1 MIIIGVLFYF
11 NRLSMRFSPTLL
23 TMSLCSIFSSNLFA
37 QSMEQTTEQNQVES
51 ITVTAS
57 GFEQL
62 LSQAPASVS
71 VIDRKQLAQRAYK
84 DITDALRDVP
94 GVTVTG
100 GGYRQDISVRGLP
113 AQYTSIL
120 VDGKK
125 QTGRESQPNGSGGYE
140 QDWLPPLDSI
150 ERIEIVRG
158 PMSTLYGSD
167 AMGGVINIITRKN
180 FRKWSGNFRAETK
193 IQENSDSGS
202 DSQVQLA
209 FSGPLIEN
217 LLSIT
222 ASGLYQKREE
232 DDIERGY
239 AEKDLSNIRTAFHL
253 TPNTT
258 DTLTFEYIFQDQTR
272 TSTPGKSLPE
282 RNSLAETESE
292 RHSYAL
298 THEGKYDDVTARSY
312 IQQESVENVGRD
324 ITIDNLVFNSQWS
337 WAASDSHMLTVGTE
351 FLEESLDDFDTNG
364 GEATNIEN
372 SQWSLYGEDEWRVN
386 DSLAFTL
393 GIRLD
398 DNEQFSSQVSPRAY
412 AVYNLNDNWVVK
424 GGVSTGYRTPELREM
439 ADGWIQESRG
449 GDVYGNPDLSPETT
463 LNKELALYYSGD
475 AGLEYSI
482 TVFHND
488 FDDKIAIASCELSVC
503 LDETDRYNINI
514 DEAESYGAE
523 FAAKYNVGNWSF
535 NGAYSYTRSEQK
547 TGSNEGLPLVQQP
560 KHLFTL
566 NTTYRL
572 SQESEIWSRWT
583 VRGEETALT
592 SVSSRS
598 ILSPG
603 VGLFDIGYNTKL
615 TRNIKLQTGL
625 YNAFDKTMRYEEF
638 GYVEDGRRLWLGL
651 NWTF

>member
-1 MIIIGVLFYF
+1 
-11 NRLSMRFSPTLL
+11 MRFTPTLL
-23 TMSLCSIFSSNLFA
+23 AISLYSLFFQNVLA
-37 QSMEQTTEQNQVES
+37 QSNEQNDMES

-71 VIDRKQLAQRAYK
+71 VIDRKQLVQRAYK

-180 FRKWSGNFRAETK
+180 FRKWSGNLRAETK

-217 LLSIT
+217 LLSIS

-232 DDIERGY
+232 DNIERGY

-258 DTLTFEYIFQDQTR
+258 DVLTFEFISQDQTR
-272 TSTPGKSLPE
+272 TATPGKSLPE
-282 RNSLAETESE
+282 RNSLSELESD
-292 RHSYAL
+292 RQSYAL
-298 THEGKYDDVTARSY
+298 THEGKYGDVTARSY

-324 ITIDNLVFNSQWS
+324 ITIDNLVINSQWS
-337 WAASDSHMLTVGTE
+337 WVASDSHMLTLGAE

-364 GEATNIEN
+364 GDATNIEN
-372 SQWSLYGEDEWRVN
+372 SQWSFYGEDEWRITDN
-386 DSLAFTL
+386 LAFTL

-412 AVYNLNDNWVVK
+412 AVYNINDNWVLK

-449 GDVYGNPDLSPETT
+449 GNVYGNPDLSPETT

-503 LDETDRYNINI
+503 LDETDRYNINV

-535 NGAYSYTRSEQK
+535 NGAYSFTRSEQK
-547 TGSNEGLPLVQQP
+547 TGENKGLPLVQQP

-566 NTTYRL
+566 NTTYRI
-572 SQESEIWSRWT
+572 SRESEIWSRWT

-615 TRNIKLQTGL
+615 TRNVKLQTGL

-638 GYVEDGRRLWLGL
+638 GYVEDGRRLWLGV

>member
-1 MIIIGVLFYF
+1 MTFK
-11 NRLSMRFSPTLL
+11 PTLL
-23 TMSLCSIFSSNLFA
+23 TISLFSLFSQSALA
-37 QSMEQTTEQNQVES
+37 QATGQDKIEN

-113 AQYTSIL
+113 AQYTTIL

-180 FRKWSGNFRAETK
+180 YRKWSGNLRAETK
-193 IQENSDSGS
+193 IQGNSDSGA
-202 DSQVQLA
+202 DSQIQLA

-239 AEKDLSNIRTAFHL
+239 AEKELRNMRTAFHL
-253 TPNTT
+253 TPNTS
-258 DTLTFEYIFQDQTR
+258 DTLTFEYILQDQTR

-282 RNSLAETESE
+282 RNSLSETESE

-298 THEGKYDDVTARSY
+298 THEGKYKDLTSRSY
-312 IQQESVENVGRD
+312 VQQESVENVGRN
-324 ITIDNLVFNSQWS
+324 ITIDNLVANTQWS
-337 WAASDSHMLTVGTE
+337 LILNESHMVTLGAE
-351 FLEESLDDFDTNG
+351 FLEESLDDFDTNSG
-364 GEATNIEN
+364 DATNIEN
-372 SQWSLYGEDEWRVN
+372 SQWSVYGEDEWRLT
-386 DSLAFTL
+386 DKLAFTL
-393 GIRLD
+393 GLRLD

-412 AVYNLNDNWVVK
+412 AVYNINDNWVLK

-439 ADGWIQESRG
+439 AEGWVQESRG
-449 GDVYGNPDLSPETT
+449 GNIYGNPALSPETT
-463 LNKELALYYSGD
+463 VNKEIALYFSGD
-475 AGLEYSI
+475 DGFEYSI
-482 TVFHND
+482 TAFHND
-488 FDDKIAIASCELSVC
+488 FDDKIAIATCELDVC
-503 LDETDRYNINI
+503 LDDTDRYNINI

-523 FAAKYNVGNWSF
+523 LAARYNIGNWSF

-547 TGSNEGLPLVQQP
+547 TGANEGLPLVQQP

-572 SQESEIWSRWT
+572 SETGEVWSRWT

-603 VGLFDIGYNTKL
+603 VGVFDIGYNTKL
-615 TRNIKLQTGL
+615 TRNIKLLALTRPIAKIISANVAG
-625 YNAFDKTMRYEEF
+625 AFTAA
-638 GYVEDGRRLWLGL
+638 
-651 NWTF
+651 

>member
-1 MIIIGVLFYF
+1 MTFK
-11 NRLSMRFSPTLL
+11 PTLL
-23 TMSLCSIFSSNLFA
+23 TISLFSLFSQSALA
-37 QSMEQTTEQNQVES
+37 QATGQDKIEN

-100 GGYRQDISVRGLP
+100 VGYRQDISVRGLP
-113 AQYTSIL
+113 AQYTTIL

-180 FRKWSGNFRAETK
+180 YRKWSGNLRAETK
-193 IQENSDSGS
+193 IQGNSDSGA
-202 DSQVQLA
+202 DSQIQLA

-239 AEKDLSNIRTAFHL
+239 AEKELRNMRTAFHL
-253 TPNTT
+253 TPNTS
-258 DTLTFEYIFQDQTR
+258 DTLTFEYILQDQTR

-282 RNSLAETESE
+282 RNSLSKTESE

-298 THEGKYDDVTARSY
+298 THEGKYKDLTSRSY
-312 IQQESVENVGRD
+312 VQQESVENVGRN
-324 ITIDNLVFNSQWS
+324 ITIDNLVANTQWS
-337 WAASDSHMLTVGTE
+337 LILNESHMVTLGAE
-351 FLEESLDDFDTNG
+351 FLEESLDDFDTNSG
-364 GEATNIEN
+364 DATNIEN
-372 SQWSLYGEDEWRVN
+372 SQWSVYGEDEWRLT
-386 DSLAFTL
+386 DKLAFTL
-393 GIRLD
+393 GLRLD
-398 DNEQFSSQVSPRAY
+398 DNEQFNSQVSPRAY
-412 AVYNLNDNWVVK
+412 AVYNINDNWVLK

-439 ADGWIQESRG
+439 AEGWVQESRG
-449 GDVYGNPDLSPETT
+449 GNIYGNPALSPETT
-463 LNKELALYYSGD
+463 VNKEIALYFSGD
-475 AGLEYSI
+475 DGFEYSI
-482 TVFHND
+482 TAFHND
-488 FDDKIAIASCELSVC
+488 FDDKIAIATCELDVC
-503 LDETDRYNINI
+503 LDDTDRYNINI

-523 FAAKYNVGNWSF
+523 LAARYNIGNWSF

-547 TGSNEGLPLVQQP
+547 TGANEGLSLVQQP

-572 SQESEIWSRWT
+572 SETGEVWSRWT

-603 VGLFDIGYNTKL
+603 VGVFDIGYNTKL
-615 TRNIKLQTGL
+615 TRNIKLLALTRPIAKIISANVAG
-625 YNAFDKTMRYEEF
+625 AFTAA
-638 GYVEDGRRLWLGL
+638 
-651 NWTF
+651 

>member
-1 MIIIGVLFYF
+1 MTFK
-11 NRLSMRFSPTLL
+11 PTLL
-23 TMSLCSIFSSNLFA
+23 TISLFSLFSQSALA
-37 QSMEQTTEQNQVES
+37 QATGQDKIEN

-113 AQYTSIL
+113 AQYTTIL

-180 FRKWSGNFRAETK
+180 YRKWSGNLRAETK
-193 IQENSDSGS
+193 IQENSDSGA
-202 DSQVQLA
+202 DSQIQLA

-239 AEKDLSNIRTAFHL
+239 AEKELRNMRTAFHL

-258 DTLTFEYIFQDQTR
+258 DTLTFEYILQDQTR

-282 RNSLAETESE
+282 RNSLSETESE

-298 THEGKYDDVTARSY
+298 THEGKYKDLTSRSY
-312 IQQESVENVGRD
+312 VQQESVENVGRN
-324 ITIDNLVFNSQWS
+324 ITIDNLVANTQWS
-337 WAASDSHMLTVGTE
+337 LILNESHMVTLGAE
-351 FLEESLDDFDTNG
+351 FLEESLDDFDTNSG
-364 GEATNIEN
+364 DATNIEN
-372 SQWSLYGEDEWRVN
+372 SQWSVYGEDEWRLT
-386 DSLAFTL
+386 DKLAFTL
-393 GIRLD
+393 GLRLD

-412 AVYNLNDNWVVK
+412 AVYNINDNWVLK

-439 ADGWIQESRG
+439 AEGWVQESRG
-449 GDVYGNPDLSPETT
+449 GNIYGNPALSPETT
-463 LNKELALYYSGD
+463 VNKEIALYFSGD
-475 AGLEYSI
+475 DGFEYSI
-482 TVFHND
+482 TAFHND
-488 FDDKIAIASCELSVC
+488 FDDKIAIATCELDVC
-503 LDETDRYNINI
+503 LDDTDRYNINI

-523 FAAKYNVGNWSF
+523 LAARYNIGNWSF

-547 TGSNEGLPLVQQP
+547 TGANEGLSLVQQP

-572 SQESEIWSRWT
+572 SETGEIWSRWT

-603 VGLFDIGYNTKL
+603 VGVFDIGYNTKL
-615 TRNIKLQTGL
+615 TRNIKLLALTRPIAKIISANVAG
-625 YNAFDKTMRYEEF
+625 AFTAA
-638 GYVEDGRRLWLGL
+638 
-651 NWTF
+651 

>member
-1 MIIIGVLFYF
+1 M
-11 NRLSMRFSPTLL
+11 
-23 TMSLCSIFSSNLFA
+23 
-37 QSMEQTTEQNQVES
+37 
-51 ITVTAS
+51 
-57 GFEQL
+57 
-62 LSQAPASVS
+62 SQAPASVS

-113 AQYTSIL
+113 AQYTTIL

-180 FRKWSGNFRAETK
+180 YRKWSGNLRAETK
-193 IQENSDSGS
+193 IQGNSDSGA
-202 DSQVQLA
+202 DSQIQLA

-239 AEKDLSNIRTAFHL
+239 AEKELRNMRTAFHL
-253 TPNTT
+253 TPNTS
-258 DTLTFEYIFQDQTR
+258 DTLTFEYILQDQTR

-282 RNSLAETESE
+282 RNSLSKTESE

-298 THEGKYDDVTARSY
+298 THEGKYKDLTSRSY
-312 IQQESVENVGRD
+312 VQQESVENVGRN
-324 ITIDNLVFNSQWS
+324 ITIDNLVANTQWS
-337 WAASDSHMLTVGTE
+337 LILNESHMVTLGAE
-351 FLEESLDDFDTNG
+351 FLEESLDDFDTNSG
-364 GEATNIEN
+364 DATNIEN
-372 SQWSLYGEDEWRVN
+372 SQWSVYGEDEWRLT
-386 DSLAFTL
+386 DKLAFTL
-393 GIRLD
+393 GLRLD
-398 DNEQFSSQVSPRAY
+398 DNEQFNSQVSPRAY
-412 AVYNLNDNWVVK
+412 AVYNINDNWVLK

-439 ADGWIQESRG
+439 AEGWVQESRG
-449 GDVYGNPDLSPETT
+449 GNIYGNPALSPETT
-463 LNKELALYYSGD
+463 VNKEIALYFSGD
-475 AGLEYSI
+475 DGFEYSI
-482 TVFHND
+482 TAFHND
-488 FDDKIAIASCELSVC
+488 FDDKIAIATCELDVC
-503 LDETDRYNINI
+503 LDDTDRYNINI

-523 FAAKYNVGNWSF
+523 LAARYNIGNWSF

-547 TGSNEGLPLVQQP
+547 TGANEGLSLVQQP
-560 KHLFTL
+560 THLFTL

-572 SQESEIWSRWT
+572 SETGEIWSRWT

-603 VGLFDIGYNTKL
+603 VGVFDIGYNTKL
-615 TRNIKLQTGL
+615 TRNIKLLALTRPIAKIISANVAG
-625 YNAFDKTMRYEEF
+625 AFTAA
-638 GYVEDGRRLWLGL
+638 
-651 NWTF
+651 

>member
-1 MIIIGVLFYF
+1 MTFK
-11 NRLSMRFSPTLL
+11 PTLL
-23 TMSLCSIFSSNLFA
+23 TISLFSLFSQSASA
-37 QSMEQTTEQNQVES
+37 QATGQDKIEN

-113 AQYTSIL
+113 AQYTTIL

-180 FRKWSGNFRAETK
+180 YRKWSGNLRAETK
-193 IQENSDSGS
+193 IQENSDSGA
-202 DSQVQLA
+202 DSQIQLA

-239 AEKDLSNIRTAFHL
+239 AEKELRNMRTEFHL

-258 DTLTFEYIFQDQTR
+258 DTLTFEYILQDQTR

-282 RNSLAETESE
+282 RNSLSGTESE

-298 THEGKYDDVTARSY
+298 THEGKYKDLTSRSY
-312 IQQESVENVGRD
+312 VQQESVENVGRN
-324 ITIDNLVFNSQWS
+324 ITIDNLVANTQWS
-337 WAASDSHMLTVGTE
+337 LILNESHMVTLDAE
-351 FLEESLDDFDTNG
+351 FLEESLDDFDTNSG
-364 GEATNIEN
+364 DATNIEN
-372 SQWSLYGEDEWRVN
+372 SQWSVYGEDEWRLT
-386 DSLAFTL
+386 DKLAFTL
-393 GIRLD
+393 GLRLD
-398 DNEQFSSQVSPRAY
+398 DNEQFNSQVSPRAY
-412 AVYNLNDNWVVK
+412 AVYNINDNWVLK

-439 ADGWIQESRG
+439 AEGWVQESRG
-449 GDVYGNPDLSPETT
+449 GNIYGNPALSPETT
-463 LNKELALYYSGD
+463 VNKEIALYFSGD
-475 AGLEYSI
+475 DGFEYSI
-482 TVFHND
+482 TAFHND
-488 FDDKIAIASCELSVC
+488 FDDKIAIATCELDVC
-503 LDETDRYNINI
+503 LDDTDRYNINI

-523 FAAKYNVGNWSF
+523 LAARYNIGNWSF

-547 TGSNEGLPLVQQP
+547 TGANEGLPLVQQP

-572 SQESEIWSRWT
+572 SETGEVWSRWT

-603 VGLFDIGYNTKL
+603 VGVFDIGYNTKL
-615 TRNIKLQTGL
+615 TRNIKLLALTRPIAKIISANVAG
-625 YNAFDKTMRYEEF
+625 AFTAA
-638 GYVEDGRRLWLGL
+638 
-651 NWTF
+651 

>member
-1 MIIIGVLFYF
+1 MTFK
-11 NRLSMRFSPTLL
+11 PTLL
-23 TMSLCSIFSSNLFA
+23 TISLFSLFSQTALA
-37 QSMEQTTEQNQVES
+37 QATGQDKIEN

-113 AQYTSIL
+113 AQYTTIL

-158 PMSTLYGSD
+158 PMSTLYGSV

-180 FRKWSGNFRAETK
+180 YRKWSGNLRAETK
-193 IQENSDSGS
+193 IQGNSDSGA
-202 DSQVQLA
+202 DSQIQLA

-239 AEKDLSNIRTAFHL
+239 AEKELRNMRTAFHL

-258 DTLTFEYIFQDQTR
+258 DTLTFEYILQDQTR

-282 RNSLAETESE
+282 RNSLSETESE

-298 THEGKYDDVTARSY
+298 THEGKYKDLTSRSY
-312 IQQESVENVGRD
+312 VQQESVENVGRN
-324 ITIDNLVFNSQWS
+324 ITIDNLVANTQWS
-337 WAASDSHMLTVGTE
+337 LILNESHMVTLGAE
-351 FLEESLDDFDTNG
+351 FLEESLDDFDTNSG
-364 GEATNIEN
+364 DATNIEN
-372 SQWSLYGEDEWRVN
+372 SQWSVYGEDEWRLT
-386 DSLAFTL
+386 DKLAFTL
-393 GIRLD
+393 GLRLD
-398 DNEQFSSQVSPRAY
+398 DNEQFNSQVSPRAY
-412 AVYNLNDNWVVK
+412 AVYNINDNWVLK

-439 ADGWIQESRG
+439 AEGWVQESRG
-449 GDVYGNPDLSPETT
+449 GNIYGNPALSPETT
-463 LNKELALYYSGD
+463 VNKEIALYFSGD
-475 AGLEYSI
+475 DGFEYSI
-482 TVFHND
+482 TAFHND
-488 FDDKIAIASCELSVC
+488 FDDKIAIATCELDVC
-503 LDETDRYNINI
+503 LDDTDRYNINI

-523 FAAKYNVGNWSF
+523 LAARYNIGNWSF

-547 TGSNEGLPLVQQP
+547 TGANEGLPLVQQP

-572 SQESEIWSRWT
+572 SETGEIWSRWT

-603 VGLFDIGYNTKL
+603 VGVFDIGYNTKL
-615 TRNIKLQTGL
+615 TRNIKLLALTRPIAKIISANVAG
-625 YNAFDKTMRYEEF
+625 AFTAA
-638 GYVEDGRRLWLGL
+638 
-651 NWTF
+651 

>member
-1 MIIIGVLFYF
+1 M
-11 NRLSMRFSPTLL
+11 
-23 TMSLCSIFSSNLFA
+23 
-37 QSMEQTTEQNQVES
+37 
-51 ITVTAS
+51 
-57 GFEQL
+57 
-62 LSQAPASVS
+62 SQAPASVS

-113 AQYTSIL
+113 AQYTTIL

-180 FRKWSGNFRAETK
+180 YRKWSGNLRAETK
-193 IQENSDSGS
+193 IQENSDSGA
-202 DSQVQLA
+202 DSQIQLA

-239 AEKDLSNIRTAFHL
+239 AEKELRNMRTAFHL

-258 DTLTFEYIFQDQTR
+258 DTLTFEYILQDQTR

-282 RNSLAETESE
+282 RNSLSETESE

-298 THEGKYDDVTARSY
+298 THEGKYKDLTSRSY
-312 IQQESVENVGRD
+312 VQQESVENVGRN
-324 ITIDNLVFNSQWS
+324 ITIDNLVANTQWS
-337 WAASDSHMLTVGTE
+337 LILNESHMVTLGAE
-351 FLEESLDDFDTNG
+351 FLEESLDDFDTNSG
-364 GEATNIEN
+364 DATNIEN
-372 SQWSLYGEDEWRVN
+372 SQWSVYGEDEWRLT
-386 DSLAFTL
+386 DKLAFTL
-393 GIRLD
+393 GLRLD

-412 AVYNLNDNWVVK
+412 AVYNINDNWVLK

-439 ADGWIQESRG
+439 AEGWVQESRG
-449 GDVYGNPDLSPETT
+449 GNIYGNPALSPETT
-463 LNKELALYYSGD
+463 VNKEIALYFSGD
-475 AGLEYSI
+475 DGFEYSI
-482 TVFHND
+482 TAFHND
-488 FDDKIAIASCELSVC
+488 FDDKIAIATCELDVC
-503 LDETDRYNINI
+503 LDDTDRYNINI

-523 FAAKYNVGNWSF
+523 LAARYNIGNWSF

-547 TGSNEGLPLVQQP
+547 NGG
-560 KHLFTL
+560 
-566 NTTYRL
+566 
-572 SQESEIWSRWT
+572 
-583 VRGEETALT
+583 
-592 SVSSRS
+592 
-598 ILSPG
+598 
-603 VGLFDIGYNTKL
+603 
-615 TRNIKLQTGL
+615 
-625 YNAFDKTMRYEEF
+625 
-638 GYVEDGRRLWLGL
+638 
-651 NWTF
+651 

>member
-1 MIIIGVLFYF
+1 MTFK
-11 NRLSMRFSPTLL
+11 PTLL
-23 TMSLCSIFSSNLFA
+23 TISLFSLFSQSALA
-37 QSMEQTTEQNQVES
+37 QATGQDKIEN

-113 AQYTSIL
+113 AQYTTIL

-180 FRKWSGNFRAETK
+180 YRKWSGNLRAETK
-193 IQENSDSGS
+193 IQGNSDSGA
-202 DSQVQLA
+202 DSQIQLA

-239 AEKDLSNIRTAFHL
+239 AEKELRNMRTAFHL

-258 DTLTFEYIFQDQTR
+258 DTLTFEYILQDQTR

-282 RNSLAETESE
+282 RNSLSETESE

-298 THEGKYDDVTARSY
+298 THEGKYKDLTSRSY
-312 IQQESVENVGRD
+312 VQQESVENVGRN
-324 ITIDNLVFNSQWS
+324 ITIDNLVANTQWS
-337 WAASDSHMLTVGTE
+337 LILNESHMVTLGAE
-351 FLEESLDDFDTNG
+351 FLEESLDDFDTNSG
-364 GEATNIEN
+364 DATNIEN
-372 SQWSLYGEDEWRVN
+372 SQWSVYGEDEWRLT
-386 DSLAFTL
+386 DKLAFTL
-393 GIRLD
+393 GLRLD
-398 DNEQFSSQVSPRAY
+398 DNEQFNSQVSPRAY
-412 AVYNLNDNWVVK
+412 AVYNINDNWVLK

-439 ADGWIQESRG
+439 AEGWVQESRG
-449 GDVYGNPDLSPETT
+449 GNIYGNPALSPETT
-463 LNKELALYYSGD
+463 VNKEIALYFSGD
-475 AGLEYSI
+475 DGFEYSI
-482 TVFHND
+482 TAFHND
-488 FDDKIAIASCELSVC
+488 FDDKIAIATCELDVC
-503 LDETDRYNINI
+503 LDDTDRYNINI
-514 DEAESYGAE
+514 DEVESYGAE
-523 FAAKYNVGNWSF
+523 LAARYNIGNWSF

-547 TGSNEGLPLVQQP
+547 TGANEGLSLVQQP

-572 SQESEIWSRWT
+572 SETGEVWSRWT

-603 VGLFDIGYNTKL
+603 VGVFDIGYNTKL
-615 TRNIKLQTGL
+615 TRNIKLLALTRPIAKIISANVAG
-625 YNAFDKTMRYEEF
+625 AFTAA
-638 GYVEDGRRLWLGL
+638 
-651 NWTF
+651 

>member
-1 MIIIGVLFYF
+1 MTFK
-11 NRLSMRFSPTLL
+11 PTLL
-23 TMSLCSIFSSNLFA
+23 TISLFSLFSQSASA
-37 QSMEQTTEQNQVES
+37 QATGQDKIEN

-113 AQYTSIL
+113 AQYTTIL

-180 FRKWSGNFRAETK
+180 YRKWSGNLRAETK
-193 IQENSDSGS
+193 IQGNSDSGA
-202 DSQVQLA
+202 DSQIQLA

-239 AEKDLSNIRTAFHL
+239 AEKELRNMRTAFHL
-253 TPNTT
+253 TPNTS
-258 DTLTFEYIFQDQTR
+258 DTLTFEYILQDQTR

-282 RNSLAETESE
+282 RNSLSKTESE

-298 THEGKYDDVTARSY
+298 THEGKYKDLTSRSY
-312 IQQESVENVGRD
+312 VQQESVENVGRN
-324 ITIDNLVFNSQWS
+324 ITIDNLVANTQWS
-337 WAASDSHMLTVGTE
+337 LILNESHMVTLGAE
-351 FLEESLDDFDTNG
+351 FLEESLDDFDTNSG
-364 GEATNIEN
+364 DATNIEN
-372 SQWSLYGEDEWRVN
+372 SQWSVYGEDEWRLT
-386 DSLAFTL
+386 DKLAFTL
-393 GIRLD
+393 GLRLD
-398 DNEQFSSQVSPRAY
+398 DNEQFNSQVSPRAY
-412 AVYNLNDNWVVK
+412 AVYNINDNWVLK

-439 ADGWIQESRG
+439 AEGWVQESRG
-449 GDVYGNPDLSPETT
+449 GNIYGNPALSPETT
-463 LNKELALYYSGD
+463 VNKEIALYFSGD
-475 AGLEYSI
+475 DGFEYSI
-482 TVFHND
+482 TAFHND
-488 FDDKIAIASCELSVC
+488 FDDKIAIATCELDVC
-503 LDETDRYNINI
+503 LDDTDRYNINI

-523 FAAKYNVGNWSF
+523 LAARYNIGNWSF

-547 TGSNEGLPLVQQP
+547 TGANEGLSLVQQP

-572 SQESEIWSRWT
+572 SETGEVWSRWT

-603 VGLFDIGYNTKL
+603 VGVFDIGYNTKL
-615 TRNIKLQTGL
+615 TRNIKLLALTRPIAKIISANVAG
-625 YNAFDKTMRYEEF
+625 AFTAA
-638 GYVEDGRRLWLGL
+638 
-651 NWTF
+651 

>member
-1 MIIIGVLFYF
+1 MTFK
-11 NRLSMRFSPTLL
+11 PTLL
-23 TMSLCSIFSSNLFA
+23 TISLFSLFSQSALA
-37 QSMEQTTEQNQVES
+37 QATGQDKIEN

-113 AQYTSIL
+113 AQYTTIL

-180 FRKWSGNFRAETK
+180 YRKWSGNLRAETK
-193 IQENSDSGS
+193 IQGNSDSGA
-202 DSQVQLA
+202 DSQIQLA

-239 AEKDLSNIRTAFHL
+239 AEKELRNMRTAFHL
-253 TPNTT
+253 TPNTS
-258 DTLTFEYIFQDQTR
+258 DTLTFEYILQDQTR

-282 RNSLAETESE
+282 RNSLSKTESE

-298 THEGKYDDVTARSY
+298 THEGKYKDLTSRSY
-312 IQQESVENVGRD
+312 VQQESVENVGRN
-324 ITIDNLVFNSQWS
+324 ITIDNLVANTQWS
-337 WAASDSHMLTVGTE
+337 LILNESHMVTLGAE
-351 FLEESLDDFDTNG
+351 FLEESLDDFDTNSG
-364 GEATNIEN
+364 DATNIEN
-372 SQWSLYGEDEWRVN
+372 SQWSVYGEDEWRLT
-386 DSLAFTL
+386 DKLAFTL
-393 GIRLD
+393 GLRLD
-398 DNEQFSSQVSPRAY
+398 DNEQFNSQVSPRAY
-412 AVYNLNDNWVVK
+412 AVYNINDNWVLK

-439 ADGWIQESRG
+439 AEGWVQESRG
-449 GDVYGNPDLSPETT
+449 GNIYGNPALSPETT
-463 LNKELALYYSGD
+463 VNKEIALYFSGD
-475 AGLEYSI
+475 DGFEYSI
-482 TVFHND
+482 TAFHND
-488 FDDKIAIASCELSVC
+488 FDDKIAIATCELDVC
-503 LDETDRYNINI
+503 LDDTDRYNINI

-523 FAAKYNVGNWSF
+523 LAARYNIGNWSF

-547 TGSNEGLPLVQQP
+547 TGANEGLSLVQQP

-572 SQESEIWSRWT
+572 SETGEVWSRWT

-603 VGLFDIGYNTKL
+603 VGVFDIGYNTKL
-615 TRNIKLQTGL
+615 TRNIKLLALTRPIAKIISANVAG
-625 YNAFDKTMRYEEF
+625 AFTAA
-638 GYVEDGRRLWLGL
+638 
-651 NWTF
+651 

>member
-1 MIIIGVLFYF
+1 MTFK
-11 NRLSMRFSPTLL
+11 PTLL
-23 TMSLCSIFSSNLFA
+23 TISLFSLFSQSALA
-37 QSMEQTTEQNQVES
+37 QATGQDKIEN

-113 AQYTSIL
+113 AQYTTIL

-180 FRKWSGNFRAETK
+180 YRKWSGNLRAETK
-193 IQENSDSGS
+193 IQGNSDSGA
-202 DSQVQLA
+202 DSQIQLA

-239 AEKDLSNIRTAFHL
+239 AEKELRNMRTAFHL
-253 TPNTT
+253 TPNTS
-258 DTLTFEYIFQDQTR
+258 DTLTFEYILQDQTR

-282 RNSLAETESE
+282 RNSLSKTESE

-298 THEGKYDDVTARSY
+298 THEGKYKDLTSRSY
-312 IQQESVENVGRD
+312 VQQESVENVGRN
-324 ITIDNLVFNSQWS
+324 ITIDNLVANTQWS
-337 WAASDSHMLTVGTE
+337 LILNESHMVTLGAE
-351 FLEESLDDFDTNG
+351 FLEESLDDFDTNSG
-364 GEATNIEN
+364 DATNIEN
-372 SQWSLYGEDEWRVN
+372 SQWSVYGEDEWRLT
-386 DSLAFTL
+386 DKLAFTL
-393 GIRLD
+393 GLRLD
-398 DNEQFSSQVSPRAY
+398 DNEQFNSQVSPRAY
-412 AVYNLNDNWVVK
+412 AVYNINDNWVLK

-439 ADGWIQESRG
+439 AEGWVQESRG
-449 GDVYGNPDLSPETT
+449 GNIYGNPALSPETT
-463 LNKELALYYSGD
+463 VNKEIALYFSGD
-475 AGLEYSI
+475 DGFEYSI
-482 TVFHND
+482 TAFHND
-488 FDDKIAIASCELSVC
+488 FDDKIAIATCELDVC
-503 LDETDRYNINI
+503 LDDTDRYNINI

-523 FAAKYNVGNWSF
+523 LAARYNIGNWSF

-547 TGSNEGLPLVQQP
+547 TGANEGLSLVQQP

-572 SQESEIWSRWT
+572 SETGEIWSRWT

-603 VGLFDIGYNTKL
+603 VGVFDIGYNTKL
-615 TRNIKLQTGL
+615 TRNIKLLALTRPIAKIISANVAG
-625 YNAFDKTMRYEEF
+625 AFTAA
-638 GYVEDGRRLWLGL
+638 
-651 NWTF
+651 

>member
-1 MIIIGVLFYF
+1 MTF
-11 NRLSMRFSPTLL
+11 RPTFL
-23 TMSLCSIFSSNLFA
+23 TISLCSLFSHSVWAQTSNTDKI
-37 QSMEQTTEQNQVES
+37 EN

-100 GGYRQDISVRGLP
+100 GGYRQDISIRGLP

-120 VDGKK
+120 VDGKM

-140 QDWLPPLDSI
+140 HDWLPPLDSI

-180 FRKWSGNFRAETK
+180 YRKWSGNLRAETK
-193 IQENSDSGS
+193 IQENSDSGA

-217 LLSIT
+217 LLSVS

-232 DDIERGY
+232 DEIERGY
-239 AEKDLSNIRTAFHL
+239 AEKSLRNLRTAFHL
-253 TPNTT
+253 TPNTS
-258 DTLTFEYIFQDQTR
+258 DTLTFEYIVQDQTR
-272 TSTPGKSLPE
+272 TSTPGKSLPDTSSLSE
-282 RNSLAETESE
+282 TNSD

-298 THEGKYDDVTARSY
+298 THEGKYEDTTVRSY

-324 ITIDNLVFNSQWS
+324 ITIDNLVVNSQWTFVLNS
-337 WAASDSHMLTVGTE
+337 QHMLTVGAE

-364 GEATNIEN
+364 ADATHIEN
-372 SQWSLYGEDEWRVN
+372 SQWAVYGEDEWRVN
-386 DSLAFTL
+386 ENLAITL

-398 DNEQFSSQVSPRAY
+398 DNQQFDSQVSPRAY
-412 AVYNLNDNWVVK
+412 AVYNINDNWVVK

-439 ADGWIQESRG
+439 AEGWVQESRG
-449 GDVYGNPDLSPETT
+449 GDIYGNPALSPETT
-463 LNKELALYYSGD
+463 LNKEVAIYYLGD
-475 AGLEYSI
+475 NGLEYSV
-482 TVFHND
+482 TAFHND
-488 FDDKIAIASCELSVC
+488 FDDKIAVTSCELENC
-503 LDETDRYNINI
+503 LDDTDLYNINI

-523 FAAKYNVGNWSF
+523 LAAKYSVGNWSF
-535 NGAYSYTRSEQK
+535 NGAYSYTRSEQI
-547 TGSNEGLPLVQQP
+547 TGDNEGLPLVQQP

-566 NTTYRL
+566 NSTYRL
-572 SQESEIWSRWT
+572 SDTGELWSRWT
-583 VRGEETALT
+583 VRGEEAALT

-598 ILSPG
+598 VLSPG
-603 VGLFDIGYNTKL
+603 IGLFDIGYNTKL
-615 TRNIKLQTGL
+615 TRNVKLQTGL
-625 YNAFDKTMRYEEF
+625 YNAFDKTMRYAEY
-638 GYVEDGRRLWLGL
+638 GYVEDGRRLWLGV

>member
-1 MIIIGVLFYF
+1 MTFK
-11 NRLSMRFSPTLL
+11 PTLL
-23 TMSLCSIFSSNLFA
+23 TISLFSLFSQSALA
-37 QSMEQTTEQNQVES
+37 QATGQDKIEN

-113 AQYTSIL
+113 AQYTTIL

-180 FRKWSGNFRAETK
+180 YRKWSGNLRAETK
-193 IQENSDSGS
+193 IQENSDSGA
-202 DSQVQLA
+202 DSQIQLA

-239 AEKDLSNIRTAFHL
+239 AEKELRNMRTAFHL

-258 DTLTFEYIFQDQTR
+258 DTLTFEYILQDQTR

-282 RNSLAETESE
+282 RNSLSETESE

-298 THEGKYDDVTARSY
+298 THEGKYKDLTSRSY
-312 IQQESVENVGRD
+312 VQQESVENVGRN
-324 ITIDNLVFNSQWS
+324 ITIDNLVANTQWS
-337 WAASDSHMLTVGTE
+337 LILNESHMVTLGAE
-351 FLEESLDDFDTNG
+351 FLEESLDDFDTNSG
-364 GEATNIEN
+364 DATNIEN
-372 SQWSLYGEDEWRVN
+372 SQWSVYGEDEWRLT
-386 DSLAFTL
+386 DKLAFTL
-393 GIRLD
+393 GLRLD
-398 DNEQFSSQVSPRAY
+398 DNEQFNSQVSPRAY
-412 AVYNLNDNWVVK
+412 AVYNINDNWVLK

-439 ADGWIQESRG
+439 AEGWVQESRSG
-449 GDVYGNPDLSPETT
+449 NIYGNPALSPETT
-463 LNKELALYYSGD
+463 VNKEIALYYSGD
-475 AGLEYSI
+475 DGFEYSI
-482 TVFHND
+482 TAFHND
-488 FDDKIAIASCELSVC
+488 FDDKIAIATCELDVC
-503 LDETDRYNINI
+503 LDDTDRYNINI

-523 FAAKYNVGNWSF
+523 LAARYNIGNWSF

-547 TGSNEGLPLVQQP
+547 TGANEGLPLVQQP

-572 SQESEIWSRWT
+572 SETGEIWSRWT

-603 VGLFDIGYNTKL
+603 VGVFDIGHNTKL
-615 TRNIKLQTGL
+615 TRNIKLLALTRPIAKIISANVAG
-625 YNAFDKTMRYEEF
+625 AFTAA
-638 GYVEDGRRLWLGL
+638 
-651 NWTF
+651 

>member
-1 MIIIGVLFYF
+1 MTFK
-11 NRLSMRFSPTLL
+11 PTLL
-23 TMSLCSIFSSNLFA
+23 TISLFSLFSQSALA
-37 QSMEQTTEQNQVES
+37 QATGQDKIEN

-113 AQYTSIL
+113 AQYTTIL

-180 FRKWSGNFRAETK
+180 YRKWSGNLRAETK
-193 IQENSDSGS
+193 IQGNSDSGA
-202 DSQVQLA
+202 DSQIQLA

-239 AEKDLSNIRTAFHL
+239 AEKELRNMRTAFHL

-258 DTLTFEYIFQDQTR
+258 DTLTFEYILQDQTR

-282 RNSLAETESE
+282 RNSLSETESE

-298 THEGKYDDVTARSY
+298 THEGKYKDLTSRSY
-312 IQQESVENVGRD
+312 VQQESVENVGRN
-324 ITIDNLVFNSQWS
+324 ITIDNLVANTQWS
-337 WAASDSHMLTVGTE
+337 LILNESHMVTLGAE
-351 FLEESLDDFDTNG
+351 FLEESLDDFDTNSG
-364 GEATNIEN
+364 DATNIEN
-372 SQWSLYGEDEWRVN
+372 SQWSVYGEDEWRLT
-386 DSLAFTL
+386 DKLAFTL
-393 GIRLD
+393 GLRLD
-398 DNEQFSSQVSPRAY
+398 DNEQFNSQVSPRAY
-412 AVYNLNDNWVVK
+412 AVYNINDNWVLK

-439 ADGWIQESRG
+439 AEGWVQESRG
-449 GDVYGNPDLSPETT
+449 GNIYGNPALSPETT
-463 LNKELALYYSGD
+463 VNKEIALYFSGD
-475 AGLEYSI
+475 DGFEYSI
-482 TVFHND
+482 TAFHND
-488 FDDKIAIASCELSVC
+488 FDDKIAIATCELDVC
-503 LDETDRYNINI
+503 LDDTDRYNINI
-514 DEAESYGAE
+514 DEVESYGAE
-523 FAAKYNVGNWSF
+523 LAARYNIGNWSF

-547 TGSNEGLPLVQQP
+547 TGANEGLPLVQQP

-572 SQESEIWSRWT
+572 SETGEIWSRWT

-603 VGLFDIGYNTKL
+603 VGVFDIGYNTKL
-615 TRNIKLQTGL
+615 TRNIKLLALTRPIAKIISANVAG
-625 YNAFDKTMRYEEF
+625 AFTAA
-638 GYVEDGRRLWLGL
+638 
-651 NWTF
+651 

>member
-1 MIIIGVLFYF
+1 MTFK
-11 NRLSMRFSPTLL
+11 PTLL
-23 TMSLCSIFSSNLFA
+23 TISLFSLFSQSALA
-37 QSMEQTTEQNQVES
+37 QATGQDKIEN

-113 AQYTSIL
+113 AQYTTIL

-180 FRKWSGNFRAETK
+180 YRKWSGNLRAEIK
-193 IQENSDSGS
+193 IQENSDSGA
-202 DSQVQLA
+202 DSQIQLA

-239 AEKDLSNIRTAFHL
+239 AEKELRNMRTAFHL

-258 DTLTFEYIFQDQTR
+258 DTLTFEYILQDQTR

-282 RNSLAETESE
+282 RNSLSETESE

-298 THEGKYDDVTARSY
+298 THEGKYKDLTSRSY
-312 IQQESVENVGRD
+312 VQQESVENVGRN
-324 ITIDNLVFNSQWS
+324 ITIDNLVANTQWS
-337 WAASDSHMLTVGTE
+337 LILNESHMVTLGAE
-351 FLEESLDDFDTNG
+351 FLEESLDDFDTNSG
-364 GEATNIEN
+364 DATNIEN
-372 SQWSLYGEDEWRVN
+372 SQWSVYGEDEWRLT
-386 DSLAFTL
+386 DKLAFTL
-393 GIRLD
+393 GLRLD

-412 AVYNLNDNWVVK
+412 AVYNINDNWVLK

-439 ADGWIQESRG
+439 AEGWVQESRG
-449 GDVYGNPDLSPETT
+449 GNIYGNPALSPETT
-463 LNKELALYYSGD
+463 VNKEIALYFSGD
-475 AGLEYSI
+475 DGFEYSI
-482 TVFHND
+482 TAFHND
-488 FDDKIAIASCELSVC
+488 FDDKIAIATCELDVC
-503 LDETDRYNINI
+503 LDDTDRYNINI
-514 DEAESYGAE
+514 DEVESYGAE
-523 FAAKYNVGNWSF
+523 LAARYNIGNWSF

-547 TGSNEGLPLVQQP
+547 TGANEGLSLVQQP

-572 SQESEIWSRWT
+572 SETGEVWSRWT

-603 VGLFDIGYNTKL
+603 VGVFDIGYNTKL
-615 TRNIKLQTGL
+615 TRNIKLLALTRPIAKIISANVAG
-625 YNAFDKTMRYEEF
+625 AFTAA
-638 GYVEDGRRLWLGL
+638 
-651 NWTF
+651 

>member
-1 MIIIGVLFYF
+1 MTFK
-11 NRLSMRFSPTLL
+11 PTLL
-23 TMSLCSIFSSNLFA
+23 TISLFSLFSQSALA
-37 QSMEQTTEQNQVES
+37 QATGQDKIEN

-113 AQYTSIL
+113 AQYTTIL

-180 FRKWSGNFRAETK
+180 YRKWSGNLRAETK
-193 IQENSDSGS
+193 IQGNSDSGA
-202 DSQVQLA
+202 DSQIQLA

-239 AEKDLSNIRTAFHL
+239 AEKELRNMRTAFHL
-253 TPNTT
+253 TPNTS
-258 DTLTFEYIFQDQTR
+258 DTLTFEYILQDQTR

-282 RNSLAETESE
+282 RNSLSKTESE

-298 THEGKYDDVTARSY
+298 THEGKYKDLTSRSY
-312 IQQESVENVGRD
+312 VQQESVENVGRN
-324 ITIDNLVFNSQWS
+324 ITIDNLVANTQWS
-337 WAASDSHMLTVGTE
+337 LILNESHMVTLGAE
-351 FLEESLDDFDTNG
+351 FLEESLDDFDTNSG
-364 GEATNIEN
+364 DATNIEN
-372 SQWSLYGEDEWRVN
+372 SQWSVYGEDEWRLT
-386 DSLAFTL
+386 DKLAFTL
-393 GIRLD
+393 GLRLD
-398 DNEQFSSQVSPRAY
+398 DNEQFNSQVSPRAY
-412 AVYNLNDNWVVK
+412 AVYNINDNWVLK

-439 ADGWIQESRG
+439 AEGWVQESRG
-449 GDVYGNPDLSPETT
+449 GNIYGNPALSPETT
-463 LNKELALYYSGD
+463 VNKEIALYFSGD
-475 AGLEYSI
+475 DGFEYSI
-482 TVFHND
+482 TAFHND
-488 FDDKIAIASCELSVC
+488 FDDKIAIATCELDVC
-503 LDETDRYNINI
+503 LDDTDRYNINI
-514 DEAESYGAE
+514 DEVESYGAE
-523 FAAKYNVGNWSF
+523 LAARYNIGNWSF

-547 TGSNEGLPLVQQP
+547 TGANEGLSLVQQP

-572 SQESEIWSRWT
+572 SETGEVWSRWT

-603 VGLFDIGYNTKL
+603 VGVFDIGYNTKL
-615 TRNIKLQTGL
+615 TRNIKLLALTRPIAKIISANVAG
-625 YNAFDKTMRYEEF
+625 AFTAA
-638 GYVEDGRRLWLGL
+638 
-651 NWTF
+651 

>member
-1 MIIIGVLFYF
+1 MTFK
-11 NRLSMRFSPTLL
+11 PTLL
-23 TMSLCSIFSSNLFA
+23 TISLFSLFSRSALA
-37 QSMEQTTEQNQVES
+37 QATGQDKIEN

-113 AQYTSIL
+113 AQYTTIL

-180 FRKWSGNFRAETK
+180 YRKWSGNLRAEIK
-193 IQENSDSGS
+193 IQENSDSGA
-202 DSQVQLA
+202 DSQIQLA

-239 AEKDLSNIRTAFHL
+239 AEKELRNMRTAFHL

-258 DTLTFEYIFQDQTR
+258 DTLTFEYILQDQTR

-282 RNSLAETESE
+282 RNSLSETESE

-298 THEGKYDDVTARSY
+298 THEGKYKDLTSRSY
-312 IQQESVENVGRD
+312 VQQESVENVGRN
-324 ITIDNLVFNSQWS
+324 ITIDNLVANTQWS
-337 WAASDSHMLTVGTE
+337 LILNESHMVTLGAE
-351 FLEESLDDFDTNG
+351 FLEESLDDFDTNSG
-364 GEATNIEN
+364 DATNIEN
-372 SQWSLYGEDEWRVN
+372 SQWSVYGEDEWRLT
-386 DSLAFTL
+386 DKLAFTL
-393 GIRLD
+393 GLRLD

-412 AVYNLNDNWVVK
+412 AVYNINDNWVLK

-439 ADGWIQESRG
+439 AEGWVQESRG
-449 GDVYGNPDLSPETT
+449 GNIYGNPALSPETT
-463 LNKELALYYSGD
+463 VNKEIALYFSGD
-475 AGLEYSI
+475 DGFEYSI
-482 TVFHND
+482 TAFHND
-488 FDDKIAIASCELSVC
+488 FDDKIAIATCELDVC
-503 LDETDRYNINI
+503 LDDTDRYNINI

-523 FAAKYNVGNWSF
+523 LAARYNIGNWSF

-547 TGSNEGLPLVQQP
+547 TGANEGLPLVQQP

-572 SQESEIWSRWT
+572 SETGEIWSRWT

-603 VGLFDIGYNTKL
+603 VGVFDIGYNTKL
-615 TRNIKLQTGL
+615 TRNIKLLALTRPIAKIISANVAG
-625 YNAFDKTMRYEEF
+625 AFTAA
-638 GYVEDGRRLWLGL
+638 
-651 NWTF
+651 